1 MKTKIKLKKGD
12 MVRLL
17 SGNYR
22 GQEGKILA
30 LDTARYRAFVE
41 GVNIVHRHTKP
52 NQNKQ
57 SPKGGIIK
65 KEASVHISNLML
77 IEPGTGKATRTGR
90 RIDEKTGK
98 SERYS
103 KKSGETVK

>member
-1 MKTKIKLKKGD
+1 MVKL
-12 MVRLL
+12 LA
-17 SGNYR
+17 GNQR
-22 GQEGKILA
+22 GQEGKVLA
-30 LDTARYRAFVE
+30 VDTERYRVFVE
-41 GVNIVHRHTKP
+41 GINIVHRHTKP

-77 IEPGTGKATRTGR
+77 IEPGTGKPTRTGR
-90 RIDEKTGK
+90 RVDEKTGK

-103 KKSGETVK
+103 KKSGEAVK